1 MTKPAL
7 SPNIWSNARRP
18 RPGRAPQHLDRAA
31 EPNDTQSGDRADSAK
46 SDDPR
51 SDFQHDYDRLLFST
65 PVRRL
70 ADKTQ
75 VWPMDEND
83 GVRTRLTHSHEVA
96 NLARSIGTRVYL
108 KNKYKF
114 DESGIGD
121 DALLNVIQPILQAAG
136 LGHDLGNPPFGHQ
149 GEAAIG
155 RWFKKRAKWIFSKKT
170 PDGDDLSSK
179 DIVPDALRTEFT
191 AFDGNPQALRLLM
204 RLQTHVDGMG
214 LDLTAATL
222 AAGLKYPVSFAAVD
236 DDCPVKKKGG
246 YFSSER
252 SVVEWIRAQTGLSEG
267 QRHPVTWIME
277 ACDDIAYSVLDVD
290 DVLKKGVM
298 SPDDVLVV
306 LRRKVPGDPTV
317 EGLHELFGRIEGK
330 DLRPDTLRDI
340 KIQYLRAH
348 FIGALVSHASDQ
360 FSSDVTAIFSYSHAT
375 PLMDNSPL
383 CSALKKIAQKYAFE
397 NADVLKAEALG
408 AAALDGLMSAFWEAI
423 SDRKKDEDI
432 ESKRV
437 SARSKFIFSVISPNY
452 VQDAASAAQ
461 ADYGAGGL
469 RYREL
474 RLLTDM
480 VSGMT
485 DSFAMRLWGE
495 IQEIPHVN
503 GA

>member
-1 MTKPAL
+1 MTMP
-7 SPNIWSNARRP
+7 SHFPTIWSNARRP
-18 RPGRAPQHLDRAA
+18 RPGREPQHLDNAA
-31 EPNDTQSGDRADSAK
+31 VQNDTQPGSRTDRSN
-46 SDDPR
+46 SHDPR

-108 KNKYKF
+108 QNKSKF

-121 DALLNVIQPILQAAG
+121 DALPNVIQPILQAAG

-155 RWFKKRAKWIFSKKT
+155 RWFKKRAKWIFSKKS
-170 PDGDDLSSK
+170 PDGDDLSSM

-191 AFDGNPQALRLLM
+191 AFDGNPQALRLLT

-222 AAGLKYPVSFAAVD
+222 AAGLKYPVSFAGVD
-236 DDCPVKKKGG
+236 GECPVKKKGG

-306 LRRKVPGDPTV
+306 LRRKVPDDPTV
-317 EGLHELFGRIEGK
+317 KGLHDLFHKIEER

-360 FSSDVTAIFSYSHAT
+360 FSNNVSSIFSYGYQT

-383 CSALKKIAQKYAFE
+383 CSALKRVAQKYAFE
-397 NADVLKAEALG
+397 NANVLKAEALG

-423 SDRKKDEDI
+423 SDRKKEGDI
-432 ESKRV
+432 ESKRM
-437 SARSKFIFSVISPNY
+437 SARSKYIFSVISPNY
-452 VQDAASAAQ
+452 VQEAASAAQ
-461 ADYGAGGL
+461 ADHGAGGL

-485 DSFAMRLWGE
+485 DSFAMRLWVE
-495 IQEIPHVN
+495 VQEIPDVN
-503 GA
+503 GT